1 MVLRRAATST
11 SPLIDEVF
19 GMYSF
24 NDETLQK
31 SVPKF
36 AYVEEK
42 RSEG

>member
-36 AYVEEK
+36 AYVEEEQ
-42 RSEG
+42 SEI